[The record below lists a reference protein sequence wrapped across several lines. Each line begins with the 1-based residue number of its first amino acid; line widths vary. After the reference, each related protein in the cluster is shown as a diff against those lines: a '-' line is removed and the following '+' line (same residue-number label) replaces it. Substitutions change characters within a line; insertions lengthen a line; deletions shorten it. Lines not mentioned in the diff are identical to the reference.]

1 MNVMVNHRNLEDK
14 IKSLEKQQ
22 LRELIFNLIRKSQD
36 CKKLIFIWLGDTEKV
51 NEELL
56 KEYWQNAEEII
67 SEFNELGGGSEEKEE
82 DAYEWLEEISQLL
95 TTGALSFEA
104 RQDFIDEAIIEYQ
117 KHNSGFDDRLMELF
131 FEACKSD
138 EDWEF
143 LIQKLKEKPSEW
155 DIKLIMKI
163 YKEQLHNVTAYLKI
177 QKNHLK
183 LEKD

>member
-1 MNVMVNHRNLEDK
+1 MVNHISLEDK

-22 LRELIFNLIRKSQD
+22 LRELISELIRKSQD

-51 NEELL
+51 NEELIQ
-56 KEYWQNAEEII
+56 EYWQYAEEII
-67 SEFNELGGGSEEKEE
+67 SEFNELGGGPEKEE

-95 TTGALSFEA
+95 ITGSLSSEA
-104 RQDFIDEAIIEYQ
+104 RQNFIDEAIFEYQ
-117 KHNSGFDDRLMELF
+117 KHNSIFEDQLMELF

-155 DIKLIMKI
+155 DIKLI
-163 YKEQLHNVTAYLKI
+163 
-177 QKNHLK
+177 
-183 LEKD
+183 

>member
-1 MNVMVNHRNLEDK
+1 MVNHRSLEDK

-22 LRELIFNLIRKSQD
+22 LRELIFELIRKSQD
-36 CKKLIFIWLGDTEKV
+36 CKKLIFIWLGDTKKV
-51 NEELL
+51 NEELM

-67 SEFNELGGGSEEKEE
+67 SEFNELGGGPEEKEE
-82 DAYEWLEEISQLL
+82 EAYEWLEEISQLL
-95 TTGALSFEA
+95 ITGSLSSEA
-104 RQDFIDEAIIEYQ
+104 RQDFIDEAIFEYQ
-117 KHNSGFDDRLMELF
+117 KHNSGFDDGLMELF

-143 LIQKLKEKPSEW
+143 LIQKLKEKPSKW

-163 YKEQLHNVTAYLKI
+163 YKEHLHNVDAYLKM